1 MLAEGVMSAPYGAL
15 SIVVLLCLVGIQARK
30 DNDLYCGACRA
41 LVDELSW
48 AVEQVDPK
56 KTIQVG
62 SFRINP
68 DGSQTIAEV
77 PYARSETHL
86 LELMDHVCENMADY
100 GQTEQGPGGRKSF
113 VRLSGRV
120 GEKLDLVNVTISSE
134 TTKMLKFACESI
146 VEEYEDDVIALFV
159 HGAENVTDKF
169 CSSKTDFCDEAV
181 HTTHDEL

>member
-1 MLAEGVMSAPYGAL
+1 MELCRSSFCSALLVFRPGKTTTCT
-15 SIVVLLCLVGIQARK
+15 VVVRSSTS
-30 DNDLYCGACRA
+30 CRA

>member
-134 TTKMLKFACESI
+134 TTKMLKFAISVTRLFTQHMMNFDI
-146 VEEYEDDVIALFV
+146 WNAKQATASSLPNVECITKLET
-159 HGAENVTDKF
+159 N
-169 CSSKTDFCDEAV
+169 
-181 HTTHDEL
+181 